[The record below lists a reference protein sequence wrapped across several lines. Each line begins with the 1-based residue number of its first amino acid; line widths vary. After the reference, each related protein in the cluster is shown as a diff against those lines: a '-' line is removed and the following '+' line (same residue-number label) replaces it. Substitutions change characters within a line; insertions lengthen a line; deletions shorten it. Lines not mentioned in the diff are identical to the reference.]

1 MLHAKN
7 QGRPAAIG
15 CVAAVA
21 PTERPKASDV
31 LIDLPEQRALP
42 GIDTR
47 PRPLYAWLHAL
58 PYVDAENAARQVNG
72 RLRDINHQIL
82 PAGQRLQLLAAF
94 RHSYERLHD
103 ALLTLARQEDP
114 LRQSGA
120 LTLLSE
126 LTELMS
132 FGYKYALRD
141 SLNEGQRW
149 GRTRQ
154 LTQAANYTQH
164 FLTLLL
170 ICRYQAY
177 QPAPESGW
185 RELGN
190 LVRYAETHQL
200 GATRDSTFTGGRG
213 ELSVLAG
220 YRALAMLR
228 LADPY
233 RLPGHLIWEAYGYVM
248 ARQDR
253 IVLSNVA
260 PEDLAVGVFGLSL
273 DHEPQGSRPLPAGG
287 VERNAWRCLDGREL
301 LTHAQLDLD
310 RIVAGTRPA
319 RVGLSSHLTRAD
331 AVQLLGRMLGQWTH
345 SPQRKSPRFAS
356 SGPVD
361 VASGLEAAYCFL
373 NRGTPFDP
381 ADHVPSEDEDDIDFG
396 LPTHR
401 QVPVRRD
408 FPLLSCPTRNRG
420 NGGLALLG
428 RTADGLGLR
437 VGQLLLIR
445 SPSGASGAVSDWL
458 VGVVRWLISRGDEC
472 EAGVQYIAR
481 ECSPAVVKPT
491 AGAQRHCQPA
501 LRTRLTLPN
510 GNGLDI
516 LVGPR
521 GLYRDKAILELQQHG
536 QARQIRCTHL
546 LESGSGFERFSY
558 EILG

>member
-1 MLHAKN
+1 M
-7 QGRPAAIG
+7 
-15 CVAAVA
+15 
-21 PTERPKASDV
+21 
-31 LIDLPEQRALP
+31 LIDLPEQRAIP

-47 PRPLYAWLHAL
+47 PRPLHAWLHAL
-58 PYVDAENAARQVNG
+58 PYVDAESAARQVIG
-72 RLRDINHQIL
+72 RLRDINHQHIST
-82 PAGQRLQLLAAF
+82 GERLELLAAF

-103 ALLTLARQEDP
+103 ALRTLARQQNP
-114 LRQSGA
+114 LGQPRA
-120 LTLLSE
+120 LALLTE

-141 SLNEGQRW
+141 SLNERQRW
-149 GRTRQ
+149 GRTR
-154 LTQAANYTQH
+154 LMAQAANYTQQ
-164 FLTLLL
+164 FLALLL
-170 ICRYQAY
+170 ICRYEAY
-177 QPAPESGW
+177 QPVPESCW

-190 LVRYAETHQL
+190 LVRFAEANQL
-200 GATRDSTFTGGRG
+200 GATHDGDFPFGQG

-220 YRALAMLR
+220 YRVLAMLR

-233 RLPGHLIWEAYGYVM
+233 RLPGHLVWEAYGYLM

-253 IVLSNVA
+253 VTLSNTI
-260 PEDLAVGVFGLSL
+260 PEEMPAGVFGLSL
-273 DHEPQGSRPLPAGG
+273 DHEPQGSRPPPAGG

-301 LTHAQLDLD
+301 LGSAQLDLD
-310 RIVAGTRPA
+310 RIVAGTHPA
-319 RVGLSSHLTRAD
+319 RVGFSGHLTASD

-356 SGPVD
+356 AGPVE

-373 NRGTPFDP
+373 NHGTPFDP
-381 ADHVPSEDEDDIDFG
+381 ADHMPPEDEDDIDFG
-396 LPTHR
+396 LLVRRHA
-401 QVPVRRD
+401 PVRRD
-408 FPLLSCPTRNRG
+408 FRLLSCPTRNRG

-428 RTADGLGLR
+428 RAADGLGLR

-445 SPSGASGAVSDWL
+445 SPGSASGDASDWL
-458 VGVVRWLISRGDEC
+458 VGVVRWLISHGDDC

-481 ECSPAVVKPT
+481 ECSPVVVRPT
-491 AGAQRHCQPA
+491 SGANRNCQPA
-501 LRTRLTLPN
+501 LRTRLTLSN
-510 GNGLDI
+510 GNGLDV

-521 GLYRDKAILELQQHG
+521 GLYRDKAVLELQQHG